1 MQKTAALI
9 AIIILSITANAQR
22 KAVPAPQGN
31 VTFKNMLGVNAFE
44 WDFLSPKD
52 ATILATDKMDIIES
66 FGGVRHYLDWQKIEP
81 KKGSFTFNPTHD
93 GGWNYDIIYQR
104 CKQDGIDM
112 LVDIKTCPDWLLES
126 YPANLRDG
134 ENIPMPFG
142 AKRDAPVSYIEQA
155 KAGFQFAARYGSNKN
170 VDPALVTVDPKQR
183 WTGDGIN
190 VVKIGLSTVKYV
202 ECDNE
207 RDKWW
212 KGEKAQQ
219 SAEEYAANMSAF
231 YDGDKGRL
239 GKGVGVK
246 NADPNMQ
253 VVMAGLSKPE
263 PGYVQRIIN
272 WCKIHRGYKPNGSVN
287 LCFDVINFHYY
298 NNTPNSKRGVA
309 PELSSAAELADGF
322 VQLGKAYHLPVWVTE
337 TGYDINPGS
346 PQRAIAVGNRSVL
359 LTQADW
365 IMRTAFLYARH
376 GISKVF
382 FYELNDDNIGNPTQF
397 SSSGLTDK
405 GKRRPA
411 ADFIYQAKNLLGDY
425 SYAGTISKYPLIDA
439 YRNGSKTI
447 YALMLPSESGST
459 FMATLNLDNAT
470 KATEYQ
476 FNPGSNDMVKTPLS
490 ATGHSVKIKVGETPV
505 FVEKVD

>member
-1 MQKTAALI
+1 MQRLTPFIAVLLFTVSVKAQHKAPAA
-9 AIIILSITANAQR
+9 T
-22 KAVPAPQGN
+22 QGN
-31 VTFKNMLGVNAFE
+31 AAFKNMLGVNAFE
-44 WDFLSPKD
+44 WDFLNPND
-52 ATILATDKMDIIES
+52 ATILSGDKMDIIEA

-81 KKGSFTFNPTHD
+81 KKGSFTFNPAHD

-112 LVDIKTCPDWLLES
+112 LVDIKTCPAWLLES

-155 KAGFQFAARYGSNKN
+155 KAGFQFAARYGSNKHA
-170 VDPALVTVDPKQR
+170 DPTLVTVDSKPR
-183 WTGDGIN
+183 WTNDN
-190 VVKIGLSTVKYV
+190 VNTVKTGLGTVKYM

-246 NADPNMQ
+246 NADPNMI

-263 PGYVQRIIN
+263 PGYVLRMIN
-272 WCKIHRGYKPNGSVN
+272 WCKVHRGYKPDGSVN

-298 NNTPNSKRGVA
+298 NGAPNINRGVA
-309 PELSSAAELADGF
+309 PELSKAGELADGF
-322 VQLGKAYHLPVWVTE
+322 VRLGKAYHLPVWVTE

-346 PQRAIAVGNRSVL
+346 PTRAIAIGNKSVL
-359 LTQADW
+359 ITQADW
-365 IMRTAFLYARH
+365 IIRTSFLYARH

-382 FYELNDDNIGNPTQF
+382 FYELNDDNTANPTQYA
-397 SSSGLTDK
+397 SSGLADK

-411 ADFIYQAKNLLGDY
+411 ADYIYQAKNLLGNY
-425 SYAGTISKYPLIDA
+425 SYAGTISKLPLVDV

-447 YALMLPSESGST
+447 YALMMPTENGSSVNT
-459 FMATLNLDNAT
+459 TLDLGTATNAI
-470 KATEYQ
+470 EYQ
-476 FNPGSNDMVKTPLS
+476 FNPGNNDMIKTPLT
-490 ATGHSVKIKVGETPV
+490 APGHNLKIKVGETPV